1 MFEAIYKTALLFII
15 LIYLIWRF
23 LYSPRFTDFARQRY
37 IVESLKKRSF
47 EELKRNQSERIRV
60 EGRTGYAHWKSYEY
74 ENGIGMIV
82 EFDVHPSALPISVS
96 ASEIIRI
103 QSHGHLEQMKRDL
116 QQSDDYS
123 PFLASDADIQKIKL

>member
-1 MFEAIYKTALLFII
+1 MIETLYKTVLLFII

-37 IVESLKKRSF
+37 IVESLTKRSF
-47 EELKRNQSERIRV
+47 EELKRGRSERIKVR
-60 EGRTGYAHWKSYEY
+60 GRTGYAHWKSYEH

-82 EFDVHPSALPISVS
+82 EFDVHPSAFPISVS
-96 ASEIIRI
+96 ASEFIRI
-103 QSHGHLEQMKRDL
+103 QSHDHLEQMKRDL

-123 PFLASDADIQKIKL
+123 PFLASDAEIQKIKQ